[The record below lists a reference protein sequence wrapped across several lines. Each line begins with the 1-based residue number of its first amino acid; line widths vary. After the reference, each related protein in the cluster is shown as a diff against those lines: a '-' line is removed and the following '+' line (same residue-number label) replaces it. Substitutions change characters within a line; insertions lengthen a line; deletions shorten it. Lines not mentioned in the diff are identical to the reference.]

1 MWELEKKNNK
11 KFKKKKNHLI
21 KKFEKLESSSEEKS
35 KQKTTS
41 NIKQVVI
48 NLTNTELTEQQ
59 KSQQNLRLDFVPA
72 VKKNIV
78 YGHYFGY
85 RNMCNWFRK

>member
-1 MWELEKKNNK
+1 MQTRAEIQAAKAQTLEKDKRK
-11 KFKKKKNHLI
+11 KSAKSRSASPRKAGASK
-21 KKFEKLESSSEEKS
+21 SPEKS

-72 VKKNIV
+72 VKKNIF
-78 YGHYFGY
+78 YGHYFS
-85 RNMCNWFRK
+85 